1 MPYAHRGTLLPSW
14 QDFAA
19 FLTVGSILGFAYI
32 RIAATASL
40 FPTRDPRMVECL
52 TITN

>member
-1 MPYAHRGTLLPSW
+1 MPFAHPGHIHPSW

-19 FLTVGSILGFAYI
+19 FLAVGSILGYAYI
-32 RIAATASL
+32 RIAASASL
-40 FPTRDPRMVECL
+40 FPARDPRLAECL